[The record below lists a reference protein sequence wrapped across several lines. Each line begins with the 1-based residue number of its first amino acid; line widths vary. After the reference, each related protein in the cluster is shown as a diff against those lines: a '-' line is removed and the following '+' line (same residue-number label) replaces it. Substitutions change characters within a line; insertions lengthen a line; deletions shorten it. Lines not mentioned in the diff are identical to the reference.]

1 MPEINKTVSIIIP
14 TFNEGKNI
22 GACLDAIAKNTVQ
35 GLSIEIIL
43 IDGGSRDNTVAIASE
58 YALKGLLLN
67 IIDAPGTSVYSALNI
82 GLDNAT
88 GEYIVRVDARSIIPE
103 NYIVKCLENL
113 HAFDAS
119 VAGGVQKQ
127 FGTDLYQK
135 TIAAV
140 LQSPFGTGNAKFRTG
155 NFSGYVDTV
164 YLGVFKRETFKLVG
178 KYDDDGIVIS
188 EDAMMNARI
197 KTLGGKIYLDGSLI
211 VKYPAKNS
219 LKELARQYFI
229 YGGAKAHTFEKYKK
243 LTAVRQ
249 FIPLIALAC
258 FILLLVLTIIQVIP
272 LFIICIPIVV
282 YIIFVIK
289 AALGIKFKEKASVSF
304 FIHCSLSHLYMYFG
318 PLDFSVGLF
327 LEKRWPM
334 YFFKQKRNPNLL

>member
-1 MPEINKTVSIIIP
+1 MPEINRTVSIIIP

-22 GACLDAIAKNTVQ
+22 GACLSAIAKNMEP
-35 GLSIEIIL
+35 SINMHILL
-43 IDGGSRDNTVAIASE
+43 IDGGSKDNTVAIAKE
-58 YALKGLLLN
+58 HAEKGLPIT

-88 GEYIVRVDARSIIPE
+88 GEYIVRVDARSIIPS
-103 NYIVKCLENL
+103 NYIKQCIDNL
-113 HAFDAS
+113 HQFNAS
-119 VAGGVQKQ
+119 VAGGVQRQ

-164 YLGVFKRETFKLVG
+164 YLGVFKRETFSQVG

-197 KTLGGKIYLDGSLI
+197 KDIGGKIYLDGSLI
-211 VKYPAKNS
+211 VLYPAKSS

-243 LTAVRQ
+243 LTAARQ

-258 FILLLVLTIIQVIP
+258 FVLLLGLTIARIISPIIILIP
-272 LFIICIPIVV
+272 VAV
-282 YIIFVIK
+282 YMIGVLLSAIK
-289 AALGIKFKEKASVSF
+289 LKSKEKSAVSF
-304 FIHCSLSHLYMYFG
+304 FYSLFVFPSIHVLWATGFFCRIIFG
-318 PLDFSVGLF
+318 KKMAPV
-327 LEKRWPM
+327 
-334 YFFKQKRNPNLL
+334 FFQTKKKPALL